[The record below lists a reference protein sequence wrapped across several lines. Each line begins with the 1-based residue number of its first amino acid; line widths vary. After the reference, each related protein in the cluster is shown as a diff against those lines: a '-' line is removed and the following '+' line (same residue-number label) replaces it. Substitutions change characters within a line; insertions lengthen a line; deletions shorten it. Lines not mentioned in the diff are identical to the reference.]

1 MRRCAVILTIL
12 FVVAACSGGSSDGG
26 GGSLQGPTTHAGRW
40 TLTALITAIVAG
52 TTFNIETTSLV
63 NIQSNGAVGILST
76 NTDCALS
83 IFVNGNI
90 MTYREECVFPGATG
104 GDGENGQGSDR
115 APCTLEMEAIARIVS
130 TTTGSGTFG
139 PESLVCSG
147 SAASYSGT
155 LVAVRDG
162 TLPQPAR
169 AP

>member
-1 MRRCAVILTIL
+1 MRRCAVTLTIL
-12 FVVAACSGGSSDGG
+12 LVVTACSGGSSDGG
-26 GGSLQGPTTHAGRW
+26 GGSIQGPTTHAGRW

-52 TTFNIETTSLV
+52 TTFNINTTSLV

-76 NTDCALS
+76 DTDCALS

-104 GDGENGQGSDR
+104 GDDGQGSDR

-130 TTTGSGTFG
+130 TTSGSGTFG

-147 SAASYSGT
+147 TAASYSGT
-155 LVAVRDG
+155 LVAVREG
-162 TLPQPAR
+162 TL
-169 AP
+169 